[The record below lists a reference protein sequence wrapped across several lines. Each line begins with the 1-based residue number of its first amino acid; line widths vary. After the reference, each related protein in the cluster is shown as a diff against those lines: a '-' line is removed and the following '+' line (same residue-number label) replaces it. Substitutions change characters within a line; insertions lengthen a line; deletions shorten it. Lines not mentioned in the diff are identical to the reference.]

1 MSIITKWRAITSAG
15 QAKLLLILELA
26 GEMTI
31 LSEAGMTTLS
41 EAAKLPV
48 AINNLLTCRAT
59 SPTEWMSKV
68 VSPDSTTKLQH
79 TLAIESALEEL
90 KTCDQWELT

>member
-1 MSIITKWRAITSAG
+1 MSAG

-26 GEMTI
+26 GMTI
-31 LSEAGMTTLS
+31 LS

-48 AINNLLTCRAT
+48 AIKNLFTCRVT
-59 SPTEWMSKV
+59 SPTEQMSKV
-68 VSPDSTTKLQH
+68 VSQDSTTKLQH